1 MVHQAIIFMDVA
13 CSSSLTSSPYLC
25 AVLDEYMCV
34 AVDGTSPPYL
44 CTVLDVTGYTYVSF

>member
-1 MVHQAIIFMDVA
+1 VHQAIIFMDVA